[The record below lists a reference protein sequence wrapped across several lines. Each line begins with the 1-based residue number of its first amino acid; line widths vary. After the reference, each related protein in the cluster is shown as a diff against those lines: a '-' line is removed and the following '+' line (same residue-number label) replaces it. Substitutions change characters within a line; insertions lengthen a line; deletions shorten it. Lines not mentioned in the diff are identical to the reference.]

1 MKGLFAMVAAILAGV
16 AVLGWAKIRINGV
29 TGDVFG
35 MLVEVTE
42 TAVLLSFTGGV
53 K

>member
-1 MKGLFAMVAAILAGV
+1 MLGLAY
-16 AVLGWAKIRINGV
+16 IRINGV

-35 MLVEVTE
+35 LLVEMTE
-42 TAVLLSFTGGV
+42 TAVLLSFTIGA